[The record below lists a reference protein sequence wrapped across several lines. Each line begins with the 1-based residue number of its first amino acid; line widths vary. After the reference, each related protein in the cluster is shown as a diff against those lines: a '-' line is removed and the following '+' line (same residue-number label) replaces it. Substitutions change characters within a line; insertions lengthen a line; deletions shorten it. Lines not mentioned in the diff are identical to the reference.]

1 MLTVADI
8 MTWNPVT
15 VQRTTT
21 LGEVIGLMKTHACRQ
36 VPVVEDGQLIG
47 IVSDRDIRLAMNS
60 PLILH
65 ERGDDLT
72 LLNTTTAEVCMTP
85 GPLTIESNAPAT
97 QAAALLRR
105 YKFGG
110 LPVLERGRLVGIVT
124 ISDILG
130 SYITLLNAQEKEN
143 LKTET

>member
-15 VQRTTT
+15 VQRATP

-47 IVSDRDIRLAMNS
+47 IVTDRDIRLAMNS
-60 PLILH
+60 PLVLH
-65 ERGDDLT
+65 ERSADLN

-85 GPLTIESNAPAT
+85 SPLSVEASAPAT
-97 QAAALLRR
+97 QAAALMRR

-124 ISDILG
+124 VSDILG

-143 LKTET
+143 LETEP